1 MAARLACLERQPGR
15 VRGAE
20 LELASGESSCVAFTY
35 GLCAPKVSLPISL
48 RAGSAASSRFKPFG
62 PFHHPIRR
70 TTTRRRMALP
80 LTLTSTPQ
88 PTSSSDDVALAAR
101 GDRRAFE
108 RLYRQHVNRVF
119 SLCVR
124 MAGNREKAEE
134 LTQDVFV
141 RVWEKLGTF
150 RGDAQFSTWLHR
162 LAVNVVLNE
171 QGADRRRRAREDD
184 GVDDMDTLD
193 AASVRA
199 LPVPGLGLDL
209 EAAIAALPAGARKV
223 FVLHDVEGYTHEE
236 IGEMLGVTAGGCKAQ
251 LHRARMLLRGML
263 TR

>member
-1 MAARLACLERQPGR
+1 
-15 VRGAE
+15 
-20 LELASGESSCVAFTY
+20 
-35 GLCAPKVSLPISL
+35 
-48 RAGSAASSRFKPFG
+48 
-62 PFHHPIRR
+62 
-70 TTTRRRMALP
+70 MALP
-80 LTLTSTPQ
+80 LTLTP
-88 PTSSSDDVALAAR
+88 SSPGPDANTDAAQAAR

-108 RLYRQHVNRVF
+108 RLYRSHVDRVF

-124 MAGNREKAEE
+124 MVGSRERAEE

-141 RVWEKLGTF
+141 RAWEKLGTF

-171 QGADRRRRAREDD
+171 RGAEKRRQARQDD
-184 GVDDMDTLD
+184 GVEDMDTLD
-193 AASVRA
+193 TATVRA

-209 EAAIAALPAGARKV
+209 EAAIAALPPGARKV